1 MQYQTYC
8 EAIVASAAPVNPSFR
23 EYTKKG
29 SRTTAEMLP
38 KPEDEFQIQQLCTIR
53 NSGHF

>member
-1 MQYQTYC
+1 MQYQTYY
-8 EAIVASAAPVNPSFR
+8 EAIVASSTPVNPRFR

-38 KPEDEFQIQQLCTIR
+38 KSEGMFQ
-53 NSGHF
+53 NSASMHNMLID

>member
-8 EAIVASAAPVNPSFR
+8 EAIVASAAPVNPRFR

-29 SRTTAEMLP
+29 SRTIAEMFP
-38 KPEDEFQIQQLCTIR
+38 KPEGIFQ
-53 NSGHF
+53 NSGTMHNTLTD